1 MEHNILRLDLSV
13 LHVDFITNEADWY
26 VLADSDKI
34 FVPFRNILISDARAN
49 IEHDNAAM
57 AANVIP
63 ITKSS
68 QFFLA
73 GCVPNIE
80 FDKAF
85 RSMERHWSDL
95 DTKSSNVLL
104 FELASQVSLDK
115 GCFTNTSITYEHQF
129 KLGDCFLSLHF
140 LDR

>member
-1 MEHNILRLDLSV
+1 MEHNILRFDFSV

-80 FDKAF
+80 F
-85 RSMERHWSDL
+85 
-95 DTKSSNVLL
+95 N
-104 FELASQVSLDK
+104 
-115 GCFTNTSITYEHQF
+115 
-129 KLGDCFLSLHF
+129 
-140 LDR
+140 